1 MKASRELAEVA
12 CRALGASPEKVPLV
26 ERAITETFGGE
37 QLRITK
43 RASWCSMSYEM
54 STSSVADIMRALG
67 VSRRTA
73 YYFKS
78 KFSVVQKQ
86 P

>member
-12 CRALGASPEKVPLV
+12 CRALGAPPEKVPLV

-43 RASWCSMSYEM
+43 RVSWCSMPYDM
-54 STSSVADIMRALG
+54 STSSAADIMNALG
-67 VSRRTA
+67 VSRATA
-73 YYFKS
+73 YRLKR
-78 KFSVVQKQ
+78 
-86 P
+86 PR